1 MKDPMKAAKLV
12 SAISAYMQAPIIFVC
27 SAGLCIGL
35 ALYLKSKFNLPDYT
49 VVIGIVLGV
58 LSGFYGMFRHLW
70 MIMKFNEKNKKEQD
84 NVK

>member
-58 LSGFYGMFRHLW
+58 LSGFYGMFRHLLA
-70 MIMKFNEKNKKEQD
+70 IMKLNDKKDEQD